1 MYTIIYIYIYTHTAV
16 VYMGFSPVVA
26 KRRRTGPFYGTMG
39 FFFSDFEVT
48 SKKALNNH
56 RTSEQTSTTGSQRRE
71 DQKVLLITVVGF
83 FEWDNELFEWGFKD
97 QERVFTIYLIS
108 NDTG

>member
-1 MYTIIYIYIYTHTAV
+1 MFIWDFHQSLPNAE
-16 VYMGFSPVVA
+16 GRGLF
-26 KRRRTGPFYGTMG
+26 GTMG

-71 DQKVLLITVVGF
+71 DQKSLLITVVGF
-83 FEWDNELFEWGFKD
+83 FEWDNEL
-97 QERVFTIYLIS
+97 
-108 NDTG
+108 